1 MKTINKTIVLLLALS
16 LLTPIAASA
25 KGGKRSARNRSQ
37 TVVVVLADEQQETLL
52 WMREEEKLARDVYL
66 ELYDQWGV
74 AVFKNIANSEQ
85 KHMNALLRKIKT
97 FGLTD
102 PAVAAEGEFTNPVLQ
117 QLYTDL
123 VAQGEDSYV
132 AALKVGATI
141 EDLDIADLI
150 EAIENT
156 DNLSLKMTYQ
166 NLLEGSKRHLRA
178 FTSLMKEQSVEY
190 TPEYIEQDLYD
201 AILVGM

>member
-1 MKTINKTIVLLLALS
+1 MKTINKTIVLLLTLS
-16 LLTPIAASA
+16 LLIPIAASA
-25 KGGKRSARNRSQ
+25 KGGKRSARNKSQ
-37 TVVVVLADEQQETLL
+37 TVVTVLTVEQQETLF

-66 ELYDQWGV
+66 ALYDQWDV

-85 KHMNALLRKIKT
+85 KHMNAILRKIKT

-102 PAVAAEGEFTNPVLQ
+102 PAVAAEGEFTNPDLQ
-117 QLYTDL
+117 QLYTNL
-123 VAQGEDSYV
+123 VIQGEDSYIN
-132 AALKVGATI
+132 ALIVGATI

-150 EAIENT
+150 DAIEDT

-178 FTSLMKEQSVEY
+178 FTSLMKEQGEEY

-201 AILVGM
+201 AILVGI

>member
-16 LLTPIAASA
+16 LLTPLTASA
-25 KGGKRSARNRSQ
+25 KGGKHSGNNKPQ
-37 TVVVVLADEQQETLL
+37 TIIAELTVEQQETLL

-66 ELYDQWGV
+66 VLYDQWDV

-85 KHMNALLRKIKT
+85 KHMNAILRKIKT

-102 PAVAAEGEFTNPVLQ
+102 PAVAAEGEFTNPDLQ
-117 QLYTDL
+117 QLYTNL
-123 VAQGEDSYV
+123 VIQGEDSYIN
-132 AALKVGATI
+132 ALIVGATI

-150 EAIENT
+150 DAIEDT

-178 FTSLMKEQSVEY
+178 FTSLMKEQGVEY